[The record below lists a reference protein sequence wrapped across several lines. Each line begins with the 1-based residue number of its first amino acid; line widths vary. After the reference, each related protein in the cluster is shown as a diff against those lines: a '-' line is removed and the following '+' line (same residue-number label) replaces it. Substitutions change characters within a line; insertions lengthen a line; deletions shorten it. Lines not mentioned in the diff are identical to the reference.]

1 MSFMVI
7 TPLSTIYFSYIVVVS
22 FIGEGTRSI
31 YFSIEFWNFFQCD
44 MFFSFYYST
53 IRYSHDSLIA
63 KTY

>member
-31 YFSIEFWNFFQCD
+31 YFTIGFWSCFQCD
-44 MFFSFYYST
+44 MFFHSIIQQLDIPT
-53 IRYSHDSLIA
+53 IA
-63 KTY
+63 